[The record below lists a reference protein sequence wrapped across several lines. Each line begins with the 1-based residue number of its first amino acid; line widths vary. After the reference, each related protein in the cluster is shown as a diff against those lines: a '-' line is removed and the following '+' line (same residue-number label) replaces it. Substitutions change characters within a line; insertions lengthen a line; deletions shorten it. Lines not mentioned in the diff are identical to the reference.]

1 MEKAGKRTAAFP
13 RFPYTWNF
21 KYDWYSVNQIDALG
35 FLKAGVGLLLLCSF
49 QLGHAAAEIRGFLG
63 AGLTQRGGG
72 PATNFGSTEGVL
84 GAANPRLMGSEQ
96 LRVVLEPVV
105 ASPI

>member
-13 RFPYTWNF
+13 GFPYTWNF

-49 QLGHAAAEIRGFLG
+49 LCT
-63 AGLTQRGGG
+63 GLTQRGGG
-72 PATNFGSTEGVL
+72 PATNFRSTEGVL
-84 GAANPRLMGSEQ
+84 DAANPRLMGSEQ
-96 LRVVLEPVV
+96 LPVVLELVV